1 MTAYKDLSKEELL
14 ELKSELEARFEEV
27 KEKGLKLDMSR
38 GKPAADQLNLS
49 MDMMKVLA
57 GDANLIC
64 EDGVDCRNYGNLDG
78 IDEAK
83 QLLADMMEVP
93 KDNVIIF
100 GNSSLNVMYDTVSR
114 AMTHGIMG
122 NTPWCKLDKVKFLCP
137 VPGYDRHFAITEFF
151 GIEMVNIP
159 MTPTGPDMD
168 LVEKLVS
175 EDESVKGIW
184 CVPKYSNPQG
194 ITYSDDTVYRFA
206 NLKPAAKDFRIFLG

>member
-38 GKPAADQLNLS
+38 GKPAADQLNLINGYDES
-49 MDMMKVLA
+49 A
-57 GDANLIC
+57 CRGC
-64 EDGVDCRNYGNLDG
+64 ESHLRRRSRLPKLRNLDG

-114 AMTHGIMG
+114 A
-122 NTPWCKLDKVKFLCP
+122 
-137 VPGYDRHFAITEFF
+137 
-151 GIEMVNIP
+151 
-159 MTPTGPDMD
+159 
-168 LVEKLVS
+168 
-175 EDESVKGIW
+175 
-184 CVPKYSNPQG
+184 
-194 ITYSDDTVYRFA
+194 
-206 NLKPAAKDFRIFLG
+206 